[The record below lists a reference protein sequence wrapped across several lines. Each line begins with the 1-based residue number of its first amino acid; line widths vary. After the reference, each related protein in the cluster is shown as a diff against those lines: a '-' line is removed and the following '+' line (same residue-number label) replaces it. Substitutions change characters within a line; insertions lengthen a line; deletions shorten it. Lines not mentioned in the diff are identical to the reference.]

1 MGGVTLLDWSIVVFV
16 ALFAIIG
23 FARGF
28 VAGALA
34 LGGFVLGAFAG
45 GRIAPLVLGDDSSS
59 PYSPLFGLVGAVILG
74 AILAG
79 VFEGAGARLQGRL
92 GGALGV
98 FDGLLGAA
106 LCAVLGLGLAWVAG
120 AAALNLPGA
129 AAIRADVQRS
139 SILQSLNEVLP
150 PSGPILNA
158 LARLD
163 PIPEIDGPAPDLP
176 APRAAIARDGD
187 VTAARDSVGRIEGT
201 ACGLGVVG
209 SGWAAGGGLVVTNA
223 HVIAGVDDATVQM
236 GGDGPQLEATPVAF
250 DTENDVAV
258 LEVDGL
264 DAPALDL
271 EADVDP
277 SSQAAIL
284 GFPGNGPFDIRAGRV
299 GETVTSRTQDAYG
312 RGPIRRS
319 ITIVRGTIR
328 PGNSG
333 GPALNAGGEVVTT
346 IFAQTV
352 GEGVRGGYG
361 VPNEIVEETLAGAG
375 GPVDTGPCVG

>member
-1 MGGVTLLDWSIVVFV
+1 MGGVTLLDWAIVVFV
-16 ALFAIIG
+16 ALLAIIG

-34 LGGFVLGAFAG
+34 LGGFALGAFAG
-45 GRIAPLVLGDDSSS
+45 GRIAPLLLDGDSSS
-59 PYSPLFGLVGAVILG
+59 PYSPLFGLVGAVVLG

-92 GGALGV
+92 GAALGV

-106 LCAVLGLGLAWVAG
+106 LCAVLGLGLAWVGG

-129 AAIRADVQRS
+129 DVIRADVQRS
-139 SILQSLNEVLP
+139 SILQSLNDVLP

-163 PIPEIDGPAPDLP
+163 PLPEIDGPPPDLP
-176 APRAAIARDGD
+176 APTEAIASDED
-187 VTAARDSVGRIEGT
+187 VTAARDSVARIEGT

-209 SGWAAGGGLVVTNA
+209 SGWAADDGLIVTNA
-223 HVIAGVDDATVQM
+223 HVVAGVEDATVQM
-236 GGDGPQLEATPVAF
+236 GGDGPSLQASAVAF
-250 DTENDVAV
+250 DPENDVAV
-258 LEVDGL
+258 LEVGGL
-264 DAPALDL
+264 DAPALDF
-271 EADVDP
+271 ESEVEP
-277 SSQAAIL
+277 GSQAAIL
-284 GFPGNGPFDIRAGRV
+284 GFPRNGPFDIRAGRV

-312 RGPIRRS
+312 HGPIRRR

-333 GPALNAGGEVVTT
+333 GPALNADGEVVTT
-346 IFAQTV
+346 IFATTV
-352 GEGVRGGYG
+352 GSGVRGGYG
-361 VPNEIVEETLAGAG
+361 VPNDIVEETLAGVG
-375 GPVDTGPCVG
+375 GPVGTGPCVG

>member
-1 MGGVTLLDWSIVVFV
+1 MTLLDWAIVGFV
-16 ALFAIIG
+16 ALLAIIG

-34 LGGFVLGAFAG
+34 LGGFALGAFAG
-45 GRIAPLVLGDDSSS
+45 GRIAPLLLDGDSSS
-59 PYSPLFGLVGAVILG
+59 PYSPLFALVGAVILG

-120 AAALNLPGA
+120 AAALNVPGV

-139 SILQSLNEVLP
+139 TILQSLNDALP

-163 PIPEIDGPAPDLP
+163 PLPEIDGPAPDLP

-187 VTAARDSVGRIEGT
+187 VTAARDSVALIEGT
-201 ACGLGVVG
+201 ACGMRVVG

-236 GGDGPQLEATPVAF
+236 GGNGPQLEATPVAF

-277 SSQAAIL
+277 GSQAAIL

-299 GETVTSRTQDAYG
+299 GETVTSLTQDAYG
-312 RGPIRRS
+312 RGPIRRR

-333 GPALNAGGEVVTT
+333 GPALNADGEVVTT
-346 IFAQTV
+346 IFATSV
-352 GEGVRGGYG
+352 GGDVRGGYG
-361 VPNEIVEETLAGAG
+361 VPNEIVEDTLAGVG
-375 GPVDTGPCVG
+375 GPVGTGPCVG

>member
-1 MGGVTLLDWSIVVFV
+1 MGGVTLLDWAIVGFV
-16 ALFAIIG
+16 ALLAIIG

-34 LGGFVLGAFAG
+34 LGGFALGAFAG
-45 GRIAPLVLGDDSSS
+45 GRIAPLLLDGDSSS
-59 PYSPLFGLVGAVILG
+59 PYSPLFALVGAVILG

-120 AAALNLPGA
+120 AAALNVPGV

-139 SILQSLNEVLP
+139 TILQSLNDALP

-163 PIPEIDGPAPDLP
+163 PLPEIDGPAPDLP

-187 VTAARDSVGRIEGT
+187 VTAARDSVALIEGT
-201 ACGLGVVG
+201 ACGMRVVG

-236 GGDGPQLEATPVAF
+236 SGDGPQLEATPVAF

-277 SSQAAIL
+277 GSQAAIL

-299 GETVTSRTQDAYG
+299 GETVTSLTQDAYG
-312 RGPIRRS
+312 RGPIRRR

-333 GPALNAGGEVVTT
+333 GPALNADGEVVTT
-346 IFAQTV
+346 IFATSV
-352 GEGVRGGYG
+352 GGDVRGGYG
-361 VPNEIVEETLAGAG
+361 VPNEIVEDTLAGAG
-375 GPVDTGPCVG
+375 GPVGTGPCVG

>member
-1 MGGVTLLDWSIVVFV
+1 MGGVTLLDWAIVVFV
-16 ALFAIIG
+16 ALLAIIG

-45 GRIAPLVLGDDSSS
+45 GRIAPLVLGDDSST

-92 GGALGV
+92 GGTLGV

-106 LCAVLGLGLAWVAG
+106 LCAVLGLGLAWVGG
-120 AAALNLPGA
+120 AAALNLPGV

-139 SILQSLNEVLP
+139 SILQELNDVLP

-163 PIPEIDGPAPDLP
+163 PLPEINGPEPDLP

-201 ACGLGVVG
+201 ACGLRVVG
-209 SGWAAGGGLVVTNA
+209 SGWAAGDGLIVTNA
-223 HVIAGVDDATVQM
+223 HVVAGVEDATVQM
-236 GGDGPQLEATPVAF
+236 GGDGPSLEATAVAF
-250 DTENDVAV
+250 DPENDVAV
-258 LEVDGL
+258 LEVEGL

-271 EADVDP
+271 DADVEP
-277 SSQAAIL
+277 GSQAAIL
-284 GFPGNGPFDIRAGRV
+284 GFPGDGPFDIRAGRV
-299 GETVTSRTQDAYG
+299 GKTVKSRTQDAYG

-319 ITIVRGTIR
+319 ITLVRGTIR

-333 GPALNAGGEVVTT
+333 GPALNAKGDVVTT
-346 IFAQTV
+346 IFAQSV
-352 GEGVRGGYG
+352 GSGVRGGYG
-361 VPNEIVEETLAGAG
+361 VPNGIVEETLAGAG

>member
-1 MGGVTLLDWSIVVFV
+1 MGGVTLLDWGIVVFV
-16 ALFAIIG
+16 ALLAIIG

-34 LGGFVLGAFAG
+34 LGGFALGAVAG
-45 GRIAPLVLGDDSSS
+45 GRIAPLLLDGASSS

-129 AAIRADVQRS
+129 AVIRADVQRS
-139 SILQSLNEVLP
+139 SILQSLNDVLP

-163 PIPEIDGPAPDLP
+163 PLPEIDGPAPDLP
-176 APRAAIARDGD
+176 APREAIASDDD
-187 VTAARDSVGRIEGT
+187 VTAARDSVARIEGT

-209 SGWAAGGGLVVTNA
+209 SGWAAGDGLIVTNA
-223 HVIAGVDDATVQM
+223 HVVAGVEDATVQM
-236 GGDGPQLEATPVAF
+236 GGDGPQLAATPVAF
-250 DTENDVAV
+250 DSENDVAV
-258 LEVDGL
+258 LEVNGL
-264 DAPALDL
+264 DAPALDF
-271 EADVDP
+271 EPDVDP
-277 SSQAAIL
+277 GSQAAIL

-312 RGPIRRS
+312 RGPIRRR
-319 ITIVRGTIR
+319 ITIVRGIIR

-333 GPALNAGGEVVTT
+333 GPALNADGDVVTT
-346 IFAQTV
+346 IFATSV
-352 GEGVRGGYG
+352 GGDVRGGYG
-361 VPNEIVEETLAGAG
+361 VPNGIVEETLDGVGGA
-375 GPVDTGPCVG
+375 VDTGPCVG

>member
-1 MGGVTLLDWSIVVFV
+1 MTLLDWAIVAFV
-16 ALFAIIG
+16 ALLAIIG

-34 LGGFVLGAFAG
+34 LGGFALGAFAG
-45 GRIAPLVLGDDSSS
+45 GRIAPLLLDGDSSS
-59 PYSPLFGLVGAVILG
+59 PYSPLFALVGAVILG

-120 AAALNLPGA
+120 AAALNVPGV

-139 SILQSLNEVLP
+139 TILQSLNDALP

-163 PIPEIDGPAPDLP
+163 PLPEIDGPAPDLP

-187 VTAARDSVGRIEGT
+187 VTAARDSVARIEGT
-201 ACGLGVVG
+201 ACGMRVVG

-277 SSQAAIL
+277 GSQAAIL

-299 GETVTSRTQDAYG
+299 GETVTSLTQDAYG
-312 RGPIRRS
+312 RGPIRRR

-333 GPALNAGGEVVTT
+333 GPALNADGEVVTT
-346 IFAQTV
+346 IFATSV
-352 GEGVRGGYG
+352 GGDVRGGYG
-361 VPNEIVEETLAGAG
+361 VPNEIVEDTLAGVG
-375 GPVDTGPCVG
+375 GPVGTGPCVG

>member
-1 MGGVTLLDWSIVVFV
+1 MTLLDWAIVGFV
-16 ALFAIIG
+16 ALLAIIG

-34 LGGFVLGAFAG
+34 LGGFALGAFAG
-45 GRIAPLVLGDDSSS
+45 GRIAPLLLDGDSSS
-59 PYSPLFGLVGAVILG
+59 PYSPLFALVGAVILG

-92 GGALGV
+92 GGPLGI

-120 AAALNLPGA
+120 AAALNVPGV

-139 SILQSLNEVLP
+139 TILQSLNDALP

-163 PIPEIDGPAPDLP
+163 PLPEIDGPAPDLP

-187 VTAARDSVGRIEGT
+187 VTAARDSVARIEGT
-201 ACGLGVVG
+201 ACGMRVVG

-223 HVIAGVDDATVQM
+223 HVLAGVDDATVQM

-277 SSQAAIL
+277 GSQAAIL

-299 GETVTSRTQDAYG
+299 GETVTSLTQDAYG
-312 RGPIRRS
+312 RGPIRRR

-333 GPALNAGGEVVTT
+333 GPALNADGEVVTT
-346 IFAQTV
+346 IFATSV
-352 GEGVRGGYG
+352 GGDVRGGYG
-361 VPNEIVEETLAGAG
+361 VPNEIVEDTLAGAG
-375 GPVDTGPCVG
+375 GPVGTGPCVG